1 MAQFDIIV
9 VGGGVNS
16 LVTAALM
23 GKAGKNVLLLEAN
36 EKVGGLAATRE
47 FAPGFRCNV
56 IHDIIKWIDP
66 RVMAELDLVANGLEL
81 IKPEVVRIVLGNDG
95 EQIAFYQNT
104 KQTADSIAR
113 HSKKDALSWGEFTAY
128 IEK

>member
-23 GKAGKNVLLLEAN
+23 GKTGKNILLLEAN
-36 EKVGGLAATRE
+36 EKVGGLAATTE
-47 FAPGFRCNV
+47 FAPGFKCNV

-95 EQIAFYQNT
+95 EQIAIGFDDNFMGKLKYIFNRDEYKTANT
-104 KQTADSIAR
+104 K
-113 HSKKDALSWGEFTAY
+113 
-128 IEK
+128 